1 MINRK
6 TILEKIIYFN
16 INNRKREREREKN
29 GEDNRDKSSD

>member
-16 INNRKREREREKN
+16 INNRKRERKKN
-29 GEDNRDKSSD
+29 GENNRDKSSD

>member
-16 INNRKREREREKN
+16 INNRKREREKN